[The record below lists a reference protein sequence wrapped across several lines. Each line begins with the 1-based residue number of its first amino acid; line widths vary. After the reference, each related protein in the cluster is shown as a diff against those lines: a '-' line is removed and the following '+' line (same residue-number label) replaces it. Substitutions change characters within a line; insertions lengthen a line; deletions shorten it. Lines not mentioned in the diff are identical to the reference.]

1 MDLLDEIR
9 LARREL
15 PGSHRGLLDQL
26 NVQEAAIDDWPQH
39 VIDFYRTVKEEPPN
53 GSELEN
59 AAAVWL
65 QERRTVAF
73 NAPLIEAALAGLD
86 ASTQRLLLQS
96 VAWHEYGHALSLMRS
111 TAEQRADGPR
121 LLSLLTEGLRGAI
134 RPDDYRPSQL
144 FDEIIA
150 TLYALMVGRIREHG
164 YGVPEFLHPDLFAA
178 FQEVIP
184 WPPTQ

>member
-9 LARREL
+9 RARRGL
-15 PGSHRGLLDQL
+15 PASHRGLLDQL
-26 NVQEAAIDDWPQH
+26 NVQEAAVDYWPQQ
-39 VIDFYRTVKEEPPN
+39 VIDFYRTLKEEPPIE
-53 GSELEN
+53 SELEN

-73 NAPLIEAALAGLD
+73 NASLIHAAIAGLD
-86 ASTQRLLLQS
+86 EGTQRVLIQS

-111 TAEQRADGPR
+111 TPEHRAGGPR
-121 LLSLLTEGLRGAI
+121 LLSLLTEGLREAI
-134 RPDDYRPSQL
+134 RPDDYRPSQI
-144 FDEIIA
+144 FDEIMA
-150 TLYALMVGRIREHG
+150 TLYVLMIGRIREHG
-164 YGVPEFLHPDLFAA
+164 YGAPAFLNRELFAA